1 MAGQQF
7 VTVASAPERRI
18 HELAANRAV
27 SLDAGGGALIKLAP
41 ASAQPEEMA
50 NGGPPK
56 SKSASPPQ
64 ASNYFRPAHSEIRFG
79 KMRFLVTDRPSE
91 RNIDSYVADL
101 RRAGA
106 TTLIR
111 VCEPTYDAAFLKAC
125 GIDVRDWEFVDG
137 SPPPAELIAK
147 WLQLCA
153 DVFLV
158 PDQCIAIH
166 CVAGLGRAP
175 VMVVIALMEAG
186 MKCEDAILL
195 IRNQRRGALN
205 DKQVQFLRSYRS
217 TYKLR
222 KFRYASISKQRKS
235 CTVM

>member
-7 VTVASAPERRI
+7 VAVSAPEKRA

-27 SLDAGGGALIKLAP
+27 SLDAGGGGALLKLAP
-41 ASAQPEEMA
+41 QTEESA
-50 NGGPPK
+50 NGAPK

-101 RRAGA
+101 RRVGA

-125 GIDVRDWEFVDG
+125 GIEVRDWEFVDG

-153 DVFLV
+153 DVFIF
-158 PDQCIAIH
+158 PDKCIAVH

-195 IRNQRRGALN
+195 IRSQRRGALN
-205 DKQVQFLRSYRS
+205 EKQLEFLRSYKPTGR
-217 TYKLR
+217 LR

-235 CTVM
+235 CAVM